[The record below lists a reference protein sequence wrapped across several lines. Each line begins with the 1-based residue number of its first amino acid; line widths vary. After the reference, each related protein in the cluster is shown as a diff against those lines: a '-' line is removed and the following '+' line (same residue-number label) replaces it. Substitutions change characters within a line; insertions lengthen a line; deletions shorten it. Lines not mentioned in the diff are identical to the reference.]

1 MAGQQTVGF
10 VGIGNMG
17 APMVRCLARAGFAV
31 SAYDL
36 RSEAA
41 EAVARSSERVRVA
54 ADLPSVAR
62 AAAIVITMLPDSAAV
77 RAAVMGQGETPG
89 LVGELGRGS
98 LVVDMSSSFPVD
110 TRALGAELKARGVGL
125 VDAPVSGGVPKAV
138 AGTLAIMAGGE
149 AADLARAERVLEAMG
164 TVLATGGLGTG
175 HAMKA
180 LNNYV
185 SVAGLVATA
194 EALVI
199 GQRFGLDGH
208 VMTRVL
214 NASTG
219 KNNTTENKVERY
231 MLSHAFNSGFTLAL
245 MEKDIGMAKRLA
257 DSLGLKA
264 EELAAVHPLIG
275 KAIAR
280 LGKDADHTAIY
291 DYVLKTNPPAGGK

>member
-1 MAGQQTVGF
+1 MTRVGF
-10 VGIGNMG
+10 IGVGTMG
-17 APMVRCLARAGFAV
+17 RPMSGHLVKCGFALTLYDQDTARAG
-31 SAYDL
+31 
-36 RSEAA
+36 E
-41 EAVARSSERVRVA
+41 VA
-54 ADLPSVAR
+54 ALWGCKAVPSLSGLGACEF
-62 AAAIVITMLPDSAAV
+62 IVTMLPDGKAV
-77 RAAVMGQGETPG
+77 ADVLTRAQGQALIKACKPG
-89 LVGELGRGS
+89 TIFI
-98 LVVDMSSSFPVD
+98 DMSSSEPLI
-110 TRALGAELKARGVGL
+110 TRETGATLARHGMTL
-125 VDAPVSGGVPKAV
+125 VDAPVSG
-138 AGTLAIMAGGE
+138 TRT
-149 AADLARAERVLEAMG
+149 RAESATLTIMIGCGDEGLLEKVRPVLSAMG
-164 TVLATGGLGTG
+164 DRLFVVGGLGTG